1 MCLQPPT
8 SNFHM
13 DDRIIEFIAALRAMG
28 VRVSLAESQD
38 AMRAV
43 EHMGVMERET
53 FRISLK
59 TTLIKEASD
68 GPIFDRLFPLFFGA
82 ETPPMMDGA
91 GGLSPE
97 EQAMLREAL
106 RQVAAELARRLRQLL
121 EGRGLS
127 REELERLGQQAGLP
141 YARSPYQQPWITR
154 RMLQQMGW
162 NSLEEALQEL
172 LQMLAAMGLDQQA
185 MDQLRE
191 AAGQNMDAIEEQIN
205 RFAGAGIAQ
214 NMAEE
219 YQKRPPLDDLM
230 NRPLQS
236 LDEEEAEE
244 LRKQVR
250 RLAAQLRS
258 RAALRQKRG
267 KKGQLDAKAT
277 IRASLKYGTVPIEIK
292 HKHRH
297 LKPKLCLIADLST
310 SMRPVVEFMLRL
322 MYELSDQIAKARS
335 FAFIA
340 DIHEISQDFNAHP
353 PDVAIPLVMEQH
365 SPGYYNTDLGYSLA
379 HFTQD
384 YLDAVDRRTT
394 VIILGDGRN
403 NYNDPRLDAVDA
415 IKRRARKLLW
425 FNPEFRAQW
434 GSGDSDMPL
443 YAPLC
448 DAVHT
453 VSTLAQLGDAVDHL
467 FDTR

>member
-1 MCLQPPT
+1 
-8 SNFHM
+8 M

-43 EHMGVMERET
+43 EHMGVMHRET

-59 TTLIKEASD
+59 TTLVKEASD
-68 GPIFDRLFPLFFGA
+68 GPIFDRLFPLFFGS
-82 ETPPMMDGA
+82 EMPPMMNGL

-97 EQAMLREAL
+97 EQQMLREAL
-106 RQVAAELARRLRQLL
+106 RQMAAEIARRIRQLM

-127 REELERLGQQAGLP
+127 REELERMGQRAGLP
-141 YARSPYQQPWITR
+141 NARSPYQQAWITR
-154 RMLQQMGW
+154 RMLQQMGF
-162 NSLEEALQEL
+162 NSLEEALQQL
-172 LQMLAAMGLDQQA
+172 LQMLAAMGMSQEA
-185 MDQLRE
+185 IDQLAE
-191 AAGQNMDAIEEQIN
+191 AAGENAEAIEEQVN
-205 RFAGAGIAQ
+205 RFVGAGIAK

-219 YQKRPPLDDLM
+219 YQRRPPVNDLM

-236 LDEEEAEE
+236 LTDAEAEE
-244 LRKQVR
+244 LRNQVR

-277 IRASLKYGTVPIEIK
+277 IRASLKYGAAPIEIK

-322 MYELSDQIAKARS
+322 MYELGDQIAKARS
-335 FAFIA
+335 FAFID
-340 DIHEISQDFNAHP
+340 DISEISQDFAENP
-353 PDVAIPLVMEQH
+353 PDVAVPEVMERLR
-365 SPGYYNTDLGYSLA
+365 PGYYNTDLGHSLA
-379 HFTQD
+379 HFTHA

-403 NYNDPRLDAVDA
+403 NFNDPRLDAFDA
-415 IKRRARKLLW
+415 IKRRARKMLW
-425 FNPEFRAQW
+425 FNPEFRMQW
-434 GSGDSDMPL
+434 GTGDSDML
-443 YAPLC
+443 AYAPLC

-453 VSTLAQLGDAVDHL
+453 VSTLAQLADAVDHL
-467 FDTR
+467 FDAH

>member
-1 MCLQPPT
+1 
-8 SNFHM
+8 
-13 DDRIIEFIAALRAMG
+13 MG

-43 EHMGVMERET
+43 EHMGVMDRET

-59 TTLIKEASD
+59 TTLVKEASD
-68 GPIFDRLFPLFFGA
+68 GPIFDRLFPLFFGS
-82 ETPPMMDGA
+82 EMPPMMNGL

-97 EQAMLREAL
+97 EQEMLREAL
-106 RQVAAELARRLRQLL
+106 RQMAAEIARRIRQLL

-141 YARSPYQQPWITR
+141 NARSPYQQPWITR
-154 RMLQQMGW
+154 RMLQQMGF
-162 NSLEEALQEL
+162 NSLEEALQQL
-172 LQMLAAMGLDQQA
+172 LQMLAAMGMSQEA
-185 MDQLRE
+185 IDQLAE
-191 AAGQNMDAIEEQIN
+191 AAGENAEAIEEQVN
-205 RFAGAGIAQ
+205 RFVGAGIAK

-219 YQKRPPLDDLM
+219 YQRRPPVNDLM

-236 LDEEEAEE
+236 LTDEEAEE
-244 LRKQVR
+244 LRNQVR

-277 IRASLKYGTVPIEIK
+277 IRASLKYGAVPIEIK

-297 LKPKLCLIADLST
+297 LKPRLCLIADLST

-322 MYELSDQIAKARS
+322 MYELGDQIAKARS
-335 FAFIA
+335 FAFID
-340 DIHEISQDFNAHP
+340 DIHEISQDFNEHP
-353 PDVAIPLVMEQH
+353 PDIAIPEVMERLP
-365 SPGYYNTDLGYSLA
+365 PGYYNTDLGYSLA
-379 HFTQD
+379 HFTHD

-403 NYNDPRLDAVDA
+403 NLNDPRLDAFDT

-425 FNPEFRAQW
+425 FNPEFRMQW
-434 GSGDSDMPL
+434 GTGDSDML
-443 YAPLC
+443 AYAPLC

-453 VSTLAQLGDAVDHL
+453 VSTLAQLADAVDHL
-467 FDTR
+467 FDAH